1 MMSDCLHSCLKHS
14 IRRSL
19 YLILRVV
26 LFMLLLILLISNA
39 GLSGREQVKA
49 QEEQAY
55 YEALQRFGIAAPYD
69 YTVDQLNYFNVGAVL
84 DWRMDNPINLPEN
97 IDYIHVVRLSDA
109 EYPTIIGRLSTAV
122 PANPGEVWIIGNE
135 PDRST
140 FQDDL
145 TPTEYAARYY
155 EVANYIRLLDPE
167 AKLGFGSIVQPTP
180 IRLCYLNR
188 TLEALDDLSGN
199 RADSLRLI
207 DIWSI
212 HAFILNETSGWG
224 ADIPV
229 GINLSEC
236 EGNPQPLVITDLS
249 ETHSISKFQELI
261 VSFREWLALK
271 GEQDKPVWITEYGS
285 LMPIT
290 VGVSE
295 QDTSSYM
302 LATFDFLLNAKDA
315 NIGMP
320 ADNGFLVQR
329 WFWYSLN
336 GNLLD
341 FGGSLL
347 DPDEELNVT
356 LVGQNFKQ
364 YTDLLRRY
372 PLYFPLVIR

>member
-1 MMSDCLHSCLKHS
+1 MMSDRLHSCLKHS

-145 TPTEYAARYY
+145 IPTEYAARYY
-155 EVANYIRLLDPE
+155 EVANYIRSLDPE

-285 LMPIT
+285 LMPIR

-302 LATFDFLLNAKDA
+302 LATFDFLLNAKDV

-320 ADNGFLVQR
+320 ADKDFLIQR

-336 GNLLD
+336 GNLFD